1 MKKMTK
7 AKFKA
12 KSAVKKC
19 VLRKP
24 SIVRTPVIPTHEARV
39 KDPLM
44 ELLAVLRVNPSESG
58 IQNIVQYVEDERKA
72 DFINLGKAVRGIMGR
87 TLTEQ
92 EEILV
97 KKLGFNTEKES

>member
-1 MKKMTK
+1 MTK

-12 KSAVKKC
+12 KNAAKKC
-19 VLRKP
+19 VLRKRL
-24 SIVRTPVIPTHEARV
+24 IVQTPVIPTHEARV

-44 ELLAVLRVNPSESG
+44 ELLAVLRMNPSESG

-72 DFINLGKAVRGIMGR
+72 DFINLGKAVRDIMGR

-97 KKLGFNTEKES
+97 KKLGSNTGRQYV